1 MDGCAVAEDIHV
13 IQIHPASLLNGSFH
27 GRLVDAFHADD
38 LDVGP
43 EFFQPARHGCGQT
56 AAADGDVRAVKRA
69 FSAHHHFVRQRS
81 LSGHGHQVVIRM
93 DKSAAVGFRVFMGGC
108 GRLVI
113 AVPME
118 HDLHMPAAVAAHF
131 RLLHFRRGARHEN
144 GGMAVQHSGR
154 QRHALGVI
162 AGGSRHNAFVT
173 GFLAQCGHAIKRS
186 APLISPDGPQ
196 ILPFGVYRGLDARQ
210 IQSLERSRFANGVDA
225 LAGLQYFLGKTVRK
239 YAHDCNAGPHSTG
252 VRPLFPVKQ
261 FPGGGL
267 FSGIQVFWTQKSR
280 PEAAVFPEQGG
291 EADGARTRDLQ
302 RDRLAL

>member
-1 MDGCAVAEDIHV
+1 
-13 IQIHPASLLNGSFH
+13 
-27 GRLVDAFHADD
+27 
-38 LDVGP
+38 
-43 EFFQPARHGCGQT
+43 
-56 AAADGDVRAVKRA
+56 
-69 FSAHHHFVRQRS
+69 
-81 LSGHGHQVVIRM
+81 
-93 DKSAAVGFRVFMGGC
+93 MGGC